1 MKKRIIIM
9 LILVVLLPVLL
20 TGCGSNRRA
29 DKKDLRKVT
38 ILLDWEPNTNHTG
51 LYVAKTKG
59 FFENEGLEVEIIQ
72 SSEGG
77 TSQLIAASQGDF
89 GISYQ
94 EEVTHARA
102 MDIPVV
108 SVAAIIQNNT
118 SGFASTSEKRITTPK
133 DFSGKKYGGWGSP
146 AEIALLQALMEPYGA
161 SVDEVEIV
169 NIGTADFFTC
179 IEKNIIDFSMIYY
192 GWTGIEAELRGMDLN
207 YIPMSDENPVL
218 NFYTP
223 VIIVK
228 ESLID
233 EDPQLIRDF
242 LKCVTKGYVFCIEKP
257 EEAAEI
263 LLENVP
269 ELNRELIIA
278 SQKYLSGE
286 YKADAEVWGIMESE
300 RWENYTDWMYE
311 NNLIPKKIDS
321 GKAFTNEFLPKE

>member
-1 MKKRIIIM
+1 MKKKI
-9 LILVVLLPVLL
+9 VVLMLLLPILL
-20 TGCGSNRRA
+20 TGCGSNQGA
-29 DKKDLRKVT
+29 NNKDLRKVT
-38 ILLDWEPNTNHTG
+38 VLLDWEPNTNHTG
-51 LYVAKTKG
+51 LYVAKSKG
-59 FFENEGLEVEIIQ
+59 FFESEGLEVEIIQ

-108 SVAAIIQNNT
+108 SVATIIQNNT
-118 SGFASTSEKRITTPK
+118 SGFASIAEKNIKTPK

-169 NIGTADFFTC
+169 NIGTSDFFTC
-179 IEKNIIDFSMIYY
+179 IEKNIIDFSMIFY

-207 YIPMSDENPVL
+207 YIPMSKENPAL

-233 EDPQLIRDF
+233 EDPELIRDF
-242 LKCVTKGYVFCIEKP
+242 LKGAAKGYEFCIENP

-278 SQKYLSGE
+278 SQKYLSKE
-286 YKADAEVWGIMESE
+286 YKADAEVWGIMELE

-311 NNLIPKKIDS
+311 NDLIPNKIDS